1 MNEQLTATQVTEVL
15 GIAKSSVAK
24 SMSRAAI
31 PTRMDQRDPID
42 KRIKMTYDGKAVRE
56 LAEARR
62 TQTCETCGG
71 KVANNAQVTCGRPV
85 CQATRRAKMNAIKS
99 QEARNE
105 RRLSRMRRPKNMNEP
120 RADSQA
126 QVKITNSWNKTA
138 GNTRSERLRITAA
151 ANHCNIATVLSVL
164 KAMGEG

>member
-24 SMSRAAI
+24 SMARAAI

-42 KRIKMTYDGKAVRE
+42 KRIKMTYDGEAVRE

-62 TQTCETCGG
+62 AQACETCGG

-85 CQATRRAKMNAIKS
+85 CQATRRAKMNAIKA
-99 QEARNE
+99 ERAREE
-105 RRLSRMRRPKNMNEP
+105 RRFSRKRGTMNEP

-126 QVKITNSWNKTA
+126 QVKITNSWNKNA
-138 GNTRSERLRITAA
+138 GNTRSERLRLTAA

-164 KAMGEG
+164 KAMGER